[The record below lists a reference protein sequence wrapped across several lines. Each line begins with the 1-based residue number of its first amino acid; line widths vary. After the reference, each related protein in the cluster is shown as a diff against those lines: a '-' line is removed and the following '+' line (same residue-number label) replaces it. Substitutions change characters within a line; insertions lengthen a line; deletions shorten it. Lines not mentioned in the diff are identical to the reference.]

1 MMRGFLF
8 VSVLIIGLV
17 ATLLLG
23 ETKGLALADLS
34 HASVASLTTGSDQA
48 SLYAVLDGNS
58 QPAGVYRSDDE
69 GQSWQRVNAD
79 PGLALNVLTVNPE
92 DTSVLYG
99 GAAGGPMES
108 THSLWRSEDG
118 GENWQEFPL
127 NLPANP
133 AGQIPAVTAL
143 TMAKEQ
149 PEVLYVGTDG
159 QGVYRYELGTDKP
172 GYSLVGDVALH
183 DAHVYEVIS
192 GINQQVYA
200 VTNSG
205 LFVTQNDTWQA
216 LTSVPEIP
224 VSLAIASGD
233 PQTLYAG
240 GPSSGIYRSMDAGQT
255 WVKVGGDW
263 WDVPG
268 AALRGSAL
276 TVDEQNADHV
286 VAATAYQVGSKLVGG
301 QIYETHDAGQTWVKV
316 ADANGVV
323 QELVIDDGAIYAVA
337 DNGMV
342 RYGPASDTVP
352 VISPT
357 DLRSLRSP
365 SISQALILILTLVL
379 AGLVLLG
386 GTRWWSHRNSRL
398 S

>member
-1 MMRGFLF
+1 
-8 VSVLIIGLV
+8 
-17 ATLLLG
+17 
-23 ETKGLALADLS
+23 
-34 HASVASLTTGSDQA
+34 
-48 SLYAVLDGNS
+48 
-58 QPAGVYRSDDE
+58 
-69 GQSWQRVNAD
+69 
-79 PGLALNVLTVNPE
+79 
-92 DTSVLYG
+92 
-99 GAAGGPMES
+99 
-108 THSLWRSEDG
+108 
-118 GENWQEFPL
+118 
-127 NLPANP
+127 
-133 AGQIPAVTAL
+133 
-143 TMAKEQ
+143 
-149 PEVLYVGTDG
+149 
-159 QGVYRYELGTDKP
+159 
-172 GYSLVGDVALH
+172 
-183 DAHVYEVIS
+183 
-192 GINQQVYA
+192 
-200 VTNSG
+200 
-205 LFVTQNDTWQA
+205 
-216 LTSVPEIP
+216 
-224 VSLAIASGD
+224 
-233 PQTLYAG
+233 
-240 GPSSGIYRSMDAGQT
+240 MDAGQT

-352 VISPT
+352 GISPT

-386 GTRWWSHRNSRL
+386 GTRWWSHRNSKL